1 MNELL
6 GWYGYCNSTNDHT
19 AERFNNL
26 TSARMSTPNF
36 GTILTQS
43 YSNTNHTSSTS
54 TAIANKRTRDN
65 SLSLDDID
73 DTTDSMS
80 AIDDANTKVSPQIS
94 KDATAANSEKPGSHS
109 GLLHYFVR

>member
-36 GTILTQS
+36 G
-43 YSNTNHTSSTS
+43 TNHTSSTS